1 MAQERGAK
9 CRENKEQLSQ
19 FACEIF
25 VLNMLSTAVSYLL
38 FFVSLL
44 VVPKFQD
51 YQSLLL
57 IFSGMIAFTSMGME
71 WLYGALEEY
80 RYITLRSLAFQLI
93 SIVLLTLVKSKRD
106 LFIYAWILC

>member
-38 FFVSLL
+38 FFGSLL

-57 IFSGMIAFTSMGME
+57 IFSVMIAFTSMGME